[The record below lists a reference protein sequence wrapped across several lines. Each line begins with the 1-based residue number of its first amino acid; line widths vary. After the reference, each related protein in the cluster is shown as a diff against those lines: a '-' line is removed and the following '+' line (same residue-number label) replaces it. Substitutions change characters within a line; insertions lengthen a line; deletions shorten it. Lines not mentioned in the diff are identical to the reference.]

1 MENKEELLTE
11 ILKRVQRNYTR
22 VVEIERITRELGDAL
37 SRNDRES
44 AQLLIKMRQDEME
57 MVGESRD
64 EIQMLLQTVDEKE
77 REKLKD
83 WLNGKRGE
91 QPDSFE
97 AQKIMDISGTL
108 TQILDRTIS
117 LDKAINKKIAGKDSF
132 YK

>member
-37 SRNDRES
+37 SRNDQES

-57 MVGESRD
+57 MVGESRH
-64 EIQMLLQTVDEKE
+64 EIQMFLQTVDTEE
-77 REKLKD
+77 RRKLKG
-83 WLNGKRGE
+83 WLNGKRE
-91 QPDSFE
+91 EVPDSFE
-97 AQKIMDISGTL
+97 AQKIMEISGTL

>member
-37 SRNDRES
+37 SRNDQES

-57 MVGESRD
+57 MVGESRH
-64 EIQMLLQTVDEKE
+64 EIQMLLQTVDEEE
-77 REKLKD
+77 REKLKG

-97 AQKIMDISGTL
+97 AQKIMEISGTL

>member
-37 SRNDRES
+37 SRNDQES